1 MNVEIIGYI
10 VKPKSEDNQIK
21 SHRIYKKYSSAIQA
35 LDIFNEEG
43 NNYEL
48 KTVFIQTEGPDLS
61 EKIND
66 MQKYLKC
73 MIDTCTFNGRF
84 TTGYKMAAKNVLDVF
99 NIIFK

>member
-61 EKIND
+61 EKINY
-66 MQKYLKC
+66 MQEYLKC
-73 MIDTCTFNGRF
+73 MISACAGKGNITAAYKEATKDALDT
-84 TTGYKMAAKNVLDVF
+84 F